1 MNNILMGQLLAL
13 ATAFCWAISSVSY
26 EQAGKKIGSLN
37 VNLIRLVMAYLF
49 FTLYAIIFRG
59 TPWPSGASAH
69 NWIWLS
75 LSGIVGF
82 FLGDLFLFEAFV
94 RIGARITMLIFAL
107 VPPITAMLG
116 FFFLNEILSISD
128 FIGMFITI
136 LGVALV
142 ILKRGD
148 GTKKLELKH
157 PLTGILFGLGG
168 AMGQSAGLVLSK
180 YGMQDCNPFLVSQ
193 IRAISALICFSLLIT
208 ILRGWEKLSRSVL
221 HLSAMKFISVGSFFG
236 PFIGVSVSLYSIRYI
251 STGVASTI
259 TSIVPVILIP
269 PAIILFKEKVNT
281 IEIIGAITAVIG
293 VAILFMF

>member
-1 MNNILMGQLLAL
+1 MNSILIGQLLAL

-37 VNLIRLVMAYLF
+37 VNLIRLVLAYLF
-49 FTLYAIIFRG
+49 FTFYAIIFRG
-59 TPWPSGASAH
+59 TPWPSGANTH

-82 FLGDLFLFEAFV
+82 FIGDLLLFESFV
-94 RIGARITMLIFAL
+94 RVGARISMLIFAL
-107 VPPITAMLG
+107 VPPLTAILG
-116 FFFLNEILSISD
+116 FLFLSEVLSLTD
-128 FIGMFITI
+128 YIGMFITI
-136 LGVALV
+136 TGVALV

-148 GTKKLELKH
+148 GKNKFELKH
-157 PLTGILFGLGG
+157 SLSGILFGLGG
-168 AMGQSAGLVLSK
+168 AIGQSAGLVLSK

-193 IRAISALICFSLLIT
+193 IRSIAALICFVILFFILKKWKSLFSSLHH
-208 ILRGWEKLSRSVL
+208 KSALSWTSL
-221 HLSAMKFISVGSFFG
+221 GSFFG

-269 PAIILFKEKVNT
+269 PAVIFFKEKINL
-281 IEIIGAITAVIG
+281 IEIIGALIAVMG
-293 VAILFMF
+293 VVILFLW

>member
-1 MNNILMGQLLAL
+1 MNNILIGQLLAL
-13 ATAFCWAISSVSY
+13 ATALCWAVSSVSY

-37 VNLIRLVMAYLF
+37 VNLIRLVMAYIF
-49 FTLYAIIFRG
+49 FTFYAIIFRG

-75 LSGIVGF
+75 ASGIVGF
-82 FLGDLFLFEAFV
+82 FLGDMFLFEAYV

-107 VPPITAMLG
+107 VPPITALMGYLFLG
-116 FFFLNEILSISD
+116 EILSFTD
-128 FIGMFITI
+128 FVGMFITI
-136 LGVALV
+136 VGVAMV

-148 GTKKLELKH
+148 GSKKLELKH
-157 PLTGILFGLGG
+157 SVTGLVFGLGG

-193 IRAISALICFSLLIT
+193 IRAIAGLVCFALLFTFLRRWTRMFSSLRNLSALRWTSI
-208 ILRGWEKLSRSVL
+208 
-221 HLSAMKFISVGSFFG
+221 GSFFG

-259 TSIVPVILIP
+259 TSIVPVLLIP
-269 PAIILFKEKVNT
+269 PAVIFFKERVNFM
-281 IEIIGAITAVIG
+281 EIMGALVAVAG
-293 VAILFMF
+293 VAILFLF